1 VDDFKRIVDAFRK
14 AFPEITI
21 ATDVICGFPGEDEEA
36 FEDTLRLIG
45 EVKPDIVNV
54 SKFFARPRTAAAKM
68 KEEFVP
74 LQEIKRRSVAAS
86 NLARKIALEK
96 NKRWVGWSG
105 EVLVD
110 EVGKVPSSWVG
121 RNFVYKPVAVKGAE
135 NLLGRTL
142 HVRILR
148 AFSTHLE
155 GEIIK

>member
-1 VDDFKRIVDAFRK
+1 
-14 AFPEITI
+14 
-21 ATDVICGFPGEDEEA
+21 
-36 FEDTLRLIG
+36 
-45 EVKPDIVNV
+45 
-54 SKFFARPRTAAAKM
+54 M